1 MIPFGCESHA
11 EAKTNRALRGELR
24 AFSRWGQ
31 IMTDLSGAKLAGTVL
46 KELPEEHRNVPL
58 GPSVHPAAR
67 ERGPKIAAFR
77 PRSETPPVKPI
88 KIAIKT
94 KGKILL
100 IHPGDI
106 LAVEAQG
113 NYVLLRRA
121 TDSYL
126 LRESIST
133 MAEKLQAYGF
143 VRIHRSVLVNA
154 SSVEEIH
161 PGTSGEYM
169 LRIAGGRQY
178 MVSRTYKNNLN
189 SLAHAWIGTGSFVG
203 E

>member
-1 MIPFGCESHA
+1 MTELFRTKFAGTELKESL
-11 EAKTNRALRGELR
+11 EETEGTSLRP
-24 AFSRWGQ
+24 AAHTVT
-31 IMTDLSGAKLAGTVL
+31 TDRTSKLA
-46 KELPEEHRNVPL
+46 E
-58 GPSVHPAAR
+58 
-67 ERGPKIAAFR
+67 FR
-77 PRSETPPVKPI
+77 PRSETPVKSI

-106 LAVEAQG
+106 LAVEAEG
-113 NYVLLRRA
+113 NYVLLRRP

-143 VRIHRSVLVNA
+143 IRIHRSVLINA

-161 PGTSGEYM
+161 PGANGEYM
-169 LRIAGGRQY
+169 LRMAGGRQY
-178 MVSRTYKNNLN
+178 MVSRTYKHNLK
-189 SLAHAWIGTGSFVG
+189 SLAHSWIGTDSFVD

>member
-1 MIPFGCESHA
+1 M
-11 EAKTNRALRGELR
+11 N
-24 AFSRWGQ
+24 
-31 IMTDLSGAKLAGTVL
+31 DLPGAKQAGIRL
-46 KELPEEHRNVPL
+46 KELTEEPVNAPL
-58 GPSVHPAAR
+58 RPSVHPATA
-67 ERGPKIAAFR
+67 ERGPKLAEFL
-77 PRSETPPVKPI
+77 PRSEPPPVKPI

-106 LAVEAQG
+106 LAVEADG
-113 NYVLLRRA
+113 NYVLLRRP

-143 VRIHRSVLVNA
+143 IRIHRSVLVNA
-154 SSVEEIH
+154 SAVEEIH
-161 PGTSGEYM
+161 PGTTGEYV
-169 LRIAGGRQY
+169 LRIAGGREY
-178 MVSRTYKNNLN
+178 MVSRTYKRNLK
-189 SLAHAWIGTGSFVG
+189 SLAISWIGTDSFID

>member
-1 MIPFGCESHA
+1 M
-11 EAKTNRALRGELR
+11 N
-24 AFSRWGQ
+24 
-31 IMTDLSGAKLAGTVL
+31 DLSGAKFGGTDL
-46 KELPEEHRNVPL
+46 KDSPEEIGDTPLRSAVHTVTAERSSNV
-58 GPSVHPAAR
+58 A
-67 ERGPKIAAFR
+67 EFR

-100 IHPGDI
+100 IHPGEI
-106 LAVEAQG
+106 LAVEAEG
-113 NYVLLRRA
+113 NYVLLRRL

-143 VRIHRSVLVNA
+143 IRIHRSVLVNA
-154 SSVEEIH
+154 ASVEELH
-161 PGTSGEYM
+161 PGANGEYV
-169 LRIAGGRQY
+169 LRIAGGREY
-178 MVSRTYKNNLN
+178 MVSRTYKNNLK
-189 SLAHAWIGTGSFVG
+189 SLAHSWIGTGSFVD

>member
-1 MIPFGCESHA
+1 
-11 EAKTNRALRGELR
+11 
-24 AFSRWGQ
+24 
-31 IMTDLSGAKLAGTVL
+31 MTDLSRAKLARTVL
-46 KELPEEHRNVPL
+46 NELPEKPRDVPL
-58 GPSVHPAAR
+58 GPSVHPAAP
-67 ERGPKIAAFR
+67 ERGSKIAEFR
-77 PRSETPPVKPI
+77 PRSETPSVKPI

-100 IHPGDI
+100 LHPGDI
-106 LAVEAQG
+106 LAVEAEG

-133 MAEKLQAYGF
+133 MAEKLEAYGF
-143 VRIHRSVLVNA
+143 IRIHRSVLVNA

-169 LRIAGGRQY
+169 LRIAGGTQY
-178 MVSRTYKNNLN
+178 MVSRTYKNNLK
-189 SLAHAWIGTGSFVG
+189 SLAHAWIGTHTFVD

>member
-1 MIPFGCESHA
+1 MQIPHGA
-11 EAKTNRALRGELR
+11 TMND
-24 AFSRWGQ
+24 FSR
-31 IMTDLSGAKLAGTVL
+31 ARFAGTGM
-46 KELPEEHRNVPL
+46 KDSPEETEAPTSRPA
-58 GPSVHPAAR
+58 VHTAIA
-67 ERGPKIAAFR
+67 ERFPRVAEFR

-106 LAVEAQG
+106 LAVEAEG
-113 NYVLLRRA
+113 NYVLLRRPS
-121 TDSYL
+121 DSYL

-133 MAEKLQAYGF
+133 MAEKLQPYGF
-143 VRIHRSVLVNA
+143 IRIHRSVLVNA

-161 PGTSGEYM
+161 PGANGEYM
-169 LRIAGGRQY
+169 LRIAGGKEY
-178 MVSRTYKNNLN
+178 VVSRTYKNNLN
-189 SLAHAWIGTGSFVG
+189 ALAHAWIGTDSFVG